1 GTGQKNTPYNCKKVI
16 ILEVFV
22 IGEQIK
28 ALRESRNMKQE
39 DVANAINI
47 AKSTYIKYEKGTQSP
62 QLETVEKIAKLYG
75 VSICELIGEQKPSL
89 DEQLTSRMEL
99 ISKLDEDEK
108 RSIMLIIDGLI
119 YRRQNIELSKTL

>member
-1 GTGQKNTPYNCKKVI
+1 M
-16 ILEVFV
+16 

-28 ALRESRNMKQE
+28 ALRESRDMKQE